1 MLPLPRARARDHG
14 SVRGA
19 PAAPARRVA
28 SERHVATRN
37 RSPRCGGIPRRRD
50 TETRAGSSPH
60 EGAKPWLWQ
69 CEQILGE
76 EARYRCYVRLLL
88 LDVDRSRDP
97 ARELPRIDRRAR
109 IAGTSLAG
117 NCHVLMHEVGR
128 RYAAEHRLTLATLQH
143 AVPRSNDPTC
153 SAGFGMGLIMQLGPE
168 IIRSGG
174 REAART
180 CLRLPTRYRA
190 YTCVHGLGHALM
202 RGYHGRL
209 RQAVAACRR
218 LGPREA
224 PDCAQGAFHDYW
236 ISLRGADGT
245 TRPLRPDTSPRSVC
259 NGHLWYVRPC
269 WYRYFVEQTT
279 TTIDSPADV
288 VRVCRG
294 LRRLQRSGCVGGAA
308 LQLGGDPLAQARLCG
323 RFTRARRRKLSAR
336 RTGAGPGAG
345 ASAPAEAHPR
355 LRVPSSGRAPG
366 LLRLVRANPRRRYG
380 PQVRLR
386 QTRRLGPSRM
396 PRRSAPDGRSA
407 RHLLLT
413 GR

>member
-1 MLPLPRARARDHG
+1 MWRLGL
-14 SVRGA
+14 VLLV
-19 PAAPARRVA
+19 AAAFLA
-28 SERHVATRN
+28 GATR
-37 RSPRCGGIPRRRD
+37 
-50 TETRAGSSPH
+50 ETRAGSSPH

-117 NCHVLMHEVGR
+117 SCHVLMHEVGR

-168 IIRSGG
+168 IIRDGG
-174 REAART
+174 AAAART
-180 CLRLPTRYRA
+180 CERLPTRYRA
-190 YTCVHGLGHALM
+190 YTCVHGLGHALL

-218 LGPREA
+218 LAPSEA
-224 PDCAQGAFHDYW
+224 PDCAPGAFHDYW

-259 NGHLWYVRPC
+259 NGHLWFVRPC
-269 WYRYFVEQTT
+269 WYRYFVEQTDVA
-279 TTIDSPADV
+279 IDSPSDV
-288 VRVCRG
+288 LRACRG
-294 LRRLQRSGCVGGAA
+294 LRPLQRSGCVGSAA
-308 LQLGGDPLAQARLCG
+308 LQLGGDPVAQASLCAHLPRRDVASCLRGAQVQVLAREPRRQLKLIRGCASLRRDERADCYAWYGRTLAVVTDRRFDCSRLSGLG
-323 RFTRARRRKLSAR
+323 RLACR
-336 RTGAGPGAG
+336 AG
-345 ASAPAEAHPR
+345 A
-355 LRVPSSGRAPG
+355 
-366 LLRLVRANPRRRYG
+366 
-380 PQVRLR
+380 R
-386 QTRRLGPSRM
+386 QTDEALVTFS
-396 PRRSAPDGRSA
+396 
-407 RHLLLT
+407 
-413 GR
+413 

>member
-1 MLPLPRARARDHG
+1 MWRLGLVLLVAAAVLARG
-14 SVRGA
+14 TG
-19 PAAPARRVA
+19 
-28 SERHVATRN
+28 
-37 RSPRCGGIPRRRD
+37 
-50 TETRAGSSPH
+50 ETRAGSSPH

-109 IAGTSLAG
+109 LAGTSLAG
-117 NCHVLMHEVGR
+117 SCHVLMHEVGR
-128 RYAAEHRLTLATLQH
+128 RYAAEHRLTLASLQR

-168 IIRSGG
+168 IIRDGG

-180 CLRLPTRYRA
+180 CLRLPTRYRS

-202 RGYHGRL
+202 RGYHGSLRL
-209 RQAVAACRR
+209 AVAACRR
-218 LGPREA
+218 LGPSEA

-259 NGHLWYVRPC
+259 NGHLWFVRPC
-269 WYRYFVEQTT
+269 WYRYFVEQTDVA
-279 TTIDSPADV
+279 IGSPADLL
-288 VRVCRG
+288 RACRG

-323 RFTRARRRKLSAR
+323 QLPARDVASCLRGAQVQALAGDPRRQLKLIRGCTSLRPDERADCYAWYGRTLAVVTDRRFDCGRLAGLARLACR
-336 RTGAGPGAG
+336 AG
-345 ASAPAEAHPR
+345 A
-355 LRVPSSGRAPG
+355 
-366 LLRLVRANPRRRYG
+366 
-380 PQVRLR
+380 R
-386 QTRRLGPSRM
+386 QTDQALVTFS
-396 PRRSAPDGRSA
+396 
-407 RHLLLT
+407 
-413 GR
+413 

>member
-1 MLPLPRARARDHG
+1 MWRLGL
-14 SVRGA
+14 VLL
-19 PAAPARRVA
+19 VA
-28 SERHVATRN
+28 VAFLAGATR
-37 RSPRCGGIPRRRD
+37 
-50 TETRAGSSPH
+50 ETRAGGSPH

-97 ARELPRIDRRAR
+97 AHELPRIDRRAR
-109 IAGTSLAG
+109 LAGTSLAG

-128 RYAAEHRLTLATLQH
+128 QYAAEHRLTLATLQH
-143 AVPRSNDPTC
+143 AVPRSNNPTC

-190 YTCVHGLGHALM
+190 YTCIHGLGHALM

-269 WYRYFVEQTT
+269 WYRYFVEQA
-279 TTIDSPADV
+279 SGGRLESVADIL
-288 VRVCRG
+288 RACRG
-294 LRRLQRSGCVGGAA
+294 LRDLRRSGCVGGAS
-308 LQLGGDPLAQARLCG
+308 LQASGDPISHVRMCAHLSGPDASACLRGVQVQALAGAPRRQLALIGRCSLLHRDTRRDCYEWFGRTLAVVTNGRFDCARLAPAG
-323 RFTRARRRKLSAR
+323 RAGCSAGARR
-336 RTGAGPGAG
+336 AGDA
-345 ASAPAEAHPR
+345 
-355 LRVPSSGRAPG
+355 
-366 LLRLVRANPRRRYG
+366 LV
-380 PQVRLR
+380 
-386 QTRRLGPSRM
+386 SF
-396 PRRSAPDGRSA
+396 S
-407 RHLLLT
+407 
-413 GR
+413 

>member
-1 MLPLPRARARDHG
+1 MWRFALGLAAAAFLAFGACPARA
-14 SVRGA
+14 
-19 PAAPARRVA
+19 
-28 SERHVATRN
+28 
-37 RSPRCGGIPRRRD
+37 
-50 TETRAGSSPH
+50 AGSPQES
-60 EGAKPWLWQ
+60 AKPWLWQ
-69 CEQILGE
+69 CEQILRE

-109 IAGTSLAG
+109 LAGTSLEG
-117 NCHVLMHEVGR
+117 SCHVLMHEVGR

-153 SAGFGMGLIMQLGPE
+153 SAGFGMGLIMELGPQ
-168 IIRSGG
+168 IIVDGG
-174 REAART
+174 KEAAQT
-180 CLRLPTRYRA
+180 CERLPTRYRA

-209 RQAVAACRR
+209 GQAVAACRQ
-218 LGPREA
+218 LASREA

-279 TTIDSPADV
+279 MTIDSPADV
-288 VRVCRG
+288 LRACRG

-323 RFTRARRRKLSAR
+323 RLPARDVASCLRGSQVQVLAREPRRQLKLIRGCAVLRAEERPDCYAWYGRTLAVVTDRRFDCGRL
-336 RTGAGPGAG
+336 AGLGRLACRAG
-345 ASAPAEAHPR
+345 A
-355 LRVPSSGRAPG
+355 
-366 LLRLVRANPRRRYG
+366 
-380 PQVRLR
+380 R
-386 QTRRLGPSRM
+386 QTDEALVTFS
-396 PRRSAPDGRSA
+396 
-407 RHLLLT
+407 
-413 GR
+413 

>member
-1 MLPLPRARARDHG
+1 M
-14 SVRGA
+14 
-19 PAAPARRVA
+19 RRLGLVVLLVA
-28 SERHVATRN
+28 VAFLAGATR
-37 RSPRCGGIPRRRD
+37 
-50 TETRAGSSPH
+50 ETRAGSSPQ

-69 CEQILGE
+69 CEQILGD

-117 NCHVLMHEVGR
+117 SCHVLMHEVGR

-168 IIRSGG
+168 IIRDGG
-174 REAART
+174 REATGT

-209 RQAVAACRR
+209 RQAVSACRR
-218 LGPREA
+218 LGPRDA

-245 TRPLRPDTSPRSVC
+245 TRPKRPDMSPRSVC
-259 NGHLWYVRPC
+259 NGHLWFVRPC
-269 WYRYFVEQTT
+269 WYRYFVEQTSVA
-279 TTIDSPADV
+279 INSPADV
-288 VRVCRG
+288 LRACRG
-294 LRRLQRSGCVGGAA
+294 LRHLQRSGCVGGAA
-308 LQLGGDPLAQARLCG
+308 LLLGGDPLAQARLCG
-323 RFTRARRRKLSAR
+323 QLPARDVASCLRGAQVQVLVREPRRQLKLIRGCALLRPGERPDCYAWYGRTLAVVTDRRFDCGRLARAGRLACR
-336 RTGAGPGAG
+336 AG
-345 ASAPAEAHPR
+345 ARQADGA
-355 LRVPSSGRAPG
+355 
-366 LLRLVRANPRRRYG
+366 LV
-380 PQVRLR
+380 
-386 QTRRLGPSRM
+386 TFS
-396 PRRSAPDGRSA
+396 
-407 RHLLLT
+407 
-413 GR
+413 

>member
-1 MLPLPRARARDHG
+1 MWRFALGLAAAAAFLAFGAGG
-14 SVRGA
+14 S
-19 PAAPARRVA
+19 
-28 SERHVATRN
+28 
-37 RSPRCGGIPRRRD
+37 
-50 TETRAGSSPH
+50 RAGGSPH

-97 ARELPRIDRRAR
+97 ARELPRIDRHAR
-109 IAGTSLAG
+109 LAGTSLAG
-117 NCHVLMHEVGR
+117 SCHVLMHEVGR
-128 RYAAEHRLTLATLQH
+128 RYAAEHHLTLATLQR

-168 IIRSGG
+168 IIRGGG

-180 CLRLPTRYRA
+180 CLRLPTRYRS
-190 YTCVHGLGHALM
+190 YTCVHGLGHALL

-259 NGHLWYVRPC
+259 NGHLWFVRPC
-269 WYRYFVEQTT
+269 WYRYFVEQTSVA
-279 TTIDSPADV
+279 IGSPADV
-288 VRVCRG
+288 LRVCRG

-323 RFTRARRRKLSAR
+323 QLPARDVASCLRGAQVQALAREPRRQLALIRGCALLRPRERLDCYAWYGRTLAVVTDGRFDCGRL
-336 RTGAGPGAG
+336 AGRGRLACRAG
-345 ASAPAEAHPR
+345 A
-355 LRVPSSGRAPG
+355 
-366 LLRLVRANPRRRYG
+366 
-380 PQVRLR
+380 R
-386 QTRRLGPSRM
+386 QTDEALVTFS
-396 PRRSAPDGRSA
+396 
-407 RHLLLT
+407 
-413 GR
+413 